1 MIIRKAKQRVANTSK
16 PVVLIAEELS
26 PATIEALGP
35 DFEVRHCNGAD
46 RGELLTA
53 LAAGVDAV
61 LIRSATKMDAEAI
74 AAAKGLK
81 VIARAG
87 VGLDNVEIPA
97 ATAAGVMVVN
107 APTSNIV
114 SAAELAITLLLASAR
129 FISPAHAALR
139 AGKWARSKY
148 TGAEI
153 FEKTLGI
160 VGFGRIGQLVAAR
173 MQAFGM
179 DVVAYDPYLAPAR
192 AAQLNVR
199 LVDLDELLRVSDF
212 ITIHLP
218 KTKETANLIGVEALT
233 KVKPTVRIINAA
245 RGGVLDETALYNA
258 LKEGRV
264 AGAGLDVFATEPC
277 TDSPLFELE
286 NVVATPHLGASTDE
300 AQERAGIAVAVSV
313 RKALAGELV
322 PDAVNVKGGAIHEE
336 IRPSLPLVE
345 KMAQLATTLG
355 GELPASISVHVRGDI
370 SEFDSTILA
379 TSALKGALIAVGSED
394 VTYVNAPGLAAERGI
409 TSSVTTDPES
419 PLYRS
424 MISLH
429 AALPNG
435 KSIIVDGTLM
445 GIRKVEK
452 IIAIDKFDLDLPPT
466 ANLLFLRYGDR
477 PGVVGTVGSV
487 LGKAGIN
494 IGGMQVARDEAGGE
508 ALMAIT
514 VDSSLTAELVASVQR
529 ETGAEFV
536 RSVDLVS

>member
-1 MIIRKAKQRVANTSK
+1 MITRKVTLHVAK

-26 PATIEALGP
+26 PATMEALGP

-46 RGELLTA
+46 RGELLAA

-129 FISPAHAALR
+129 YVSPAHAALR
-139 AGKWARSKY
+139 NGKWARSKY

-218 KTKETANLIGVEALT
+218 KTKETANLIGEEALK

-258 LKEGRV
+258 IKEGRV
-264 AGAGLDVFATEPC
+264 AGAGLDVFSTEPC
-277 TDSPLFELE
+277 TDSPLFELDA
-286 NVVATPHLGASTDE
+286 VVATPHLGASTDE

-355 GELPASISVHVRGDI
+355 GELPASISVQVRGDI
-370 SEFDSTILA
+370 SEYDSSILA
-379 TSALKGALIAVGSED
+379 TSAIKGALIATGSED
-394 VTYVNAPGLAAERGI
+394 VTYVNAPGLAADRGI
-409 TSSVTTDPES
+409 TATVTTDPES

-435 KSIIVDGTLM
+435 KTVVVDGTLM

-477 PGVVGTVGSV
+477 PGVVGSVGSV
-487 LGKAGIN
+487 LGSAGVN
-494 IGGMQVARDEAGGE
+494 IAGMQVARNEVGGE

-514 VDSSLTAELVASVQR
+514 VDSPLSAELVASVQK
-529 ETGAEFV
+529 ETGADFV
-536 RSVDLVS
+536 RSVNLVS